1 MINYTTLPPVGTA
14 APESVD
20 PSDLHSN
27 GETAAG
33 DPLRQLFHRNAN
45 HLNSAQTRRIHA
57 RLKHRLFA
65 EDSELG

>member
-14 APESVD
+14 APESD
-20 PSDLHSN
+20 SELHAN
-27 GETAAG
+27 GETAVG

>member
-14 APESVD
+14 APESD
-20 PSDLHSN
+20 SSELHAN
-27 GETAAG
+27 GETTVG

>member
-1 MINYTTLPPVGTA
+1 MINFSTLPPVGTA
-14 APESVD
+14 APESD
-20 PSDLHSN
+20 TELRTS
-27 GETAAG
+27 GETADC

>member
-1 MINYTTLPPVGTA
+1 MINYSTLPPVGTS
-14 APESVD
+14 APD
-20 PSDLHSN
+20 SDLDLRTSSET
-27 GETAAG
+27 GEG

-45 HLNSAQTRRIHA
+45 HLNLAQTRRIHA

>member
-1 MINYTTLPPVGTA
+1 MINYSTLPPVGIS
-14 APESVD
+14 APETD
-20 PSDLHSN
+20 PTELHTS
-27 GETAAG
+27 GETAEG

-65 EDSELG
+65 DDSELG

>member
-1 MINYTTLPPVGTA
+1 MINYTTLPPVGSA
-14 APESVD
+14 APESEPPELR
-20 PSDLHSN
+20 PS
-27 GETAAG
+27 GENPEG
-33 DPLRQLFHRNAN
+33 DPLRQLFHRHAN

>member
-1 MINYTTLPPVGTA
+1 MINYTTHPPVGTA
-14 APESVD
+14 APESAD
-20 PSDLHSN
+20 PSELRSS
-27 GETAAG
+27 GEATER